1 MKRNSVFNR
10 ATNNFHFLTHT
21 IGGFTMNKGTQ
32 ILRSVVLLSF
42 LSLGLMSINT
52 HAALSPFGQQFWQ
65 QGADGIKGTAENV
78 DEFGYSVATGD
89 FNGDGYDGLA
99 IGVPKEDGDRGVVHV
114 IYGSSSGLDSS
125 GNQKWHQDSNGI
137 KGTAEASDRFG
148 YSLAAGD
155 FNGDEIDDLAI
166 GVPGEKLDTYEY
178 SAGRVNVIY
187 GSSGSGLTGTGDQ
200 IWRQGE
206 DGIKGTAEGDDQF
219 GYSLAA
225 GDFNGDEIDDLAIGV
240 PTEDVYSVAN
250 ASLVNV
256 IYGSSSGLDS
266 SGNQKW
272 HQDSNSIKG
281 TAEAGDQFGYSLA
294 AGDFD
299 GDGVADLAIGVPF
312 ENLNTGDDVGR
323 VNVIYGSS
331 GSGLTG
337 TGDQIW
343 AQGEDGIKGT
353 PETFDQFGYSLAAG
367 DFDGDEIADL
377 TIGVPFDEVDWSVV
391 NHGQVNVIY
400 GTPSGLDSNWN
411 RAFHTHVG
419 NLGGLLIGGAEDN
432 ERLGYSVAVGD
443 FNGDGVSD
451 LTVGAPSSNSGV
463 AGTDPDFAFE
473 AGAVHVIYGN
483 VGTAAAPAIPTVVNA
498 QPVVSNGPAENKLM
512 QNMPNPFNPETW
524 IPYQLKDGADVTIEI
539 YNPTGTL
546 VRELNLGHQVS
557 GYYANRSKAVYW
569 DGRNEFGEHVASG
582 VYFYRISA
590 GDYSATKKMVILK

>member
-52 HAALSPFGQQFWQ
+52 HAALSLFGQQFWQ

-78 DEFGYSVATGD
+78 DE
-89 FNGDGYDGLA
+89 
-99 IGVPKEDGDRGVVHV
+99 
-114 IYGSSSGLDSS
+114 
-125 GNQKWHQDSNGI
+125 
-137 KGTAEASDRFG
+137 
-148 YSLAAGD
+148 
-155 FNGDEIDDLAI
+155 
-166 GVPGEKLDTYEY
+166 
-178 SAGRVNVIY
+178 
-187 GSSGSGLTGTGDQ
+187 
-200 IWRQGE
+200 
-206 DGIKGTAEGDDQF
+206 
-219 GYSLAA
+219 
-225 GDFNGDEIDDLAIGV
+225 
-240 PTEDVYSVAN
+240 
-250 ASLVNV
+250 
-256 IYGSSSGLDS
+256 
-266 SGNQKW
+266 
-272 HQDSNSIKG
+272 
-281 TAEAGDQFGYSLA
+281 FGYSLA

-353 PETFDQFGYSLAAG
+353 LETFDQFGYSLAA
-367 DFDGDEIADL
+367 
-377 TIGVPFDEVDWSVV
+377 
-391 NHGQVNVIY
+391 
-400 GTPSGLDSNWN
+400 
-411 RAFHTHVG
+411 
-419 NLGGLLIGGAEDN
+419 
-432 ERLGYSVAVGD
+432 
-443 FNGDGVSD
+443 
-451 LTVGAPSSNSGV
+451 
-463 AGTDPDFAFE
+463 
-473 AGAVHVIYGN
+473 
-483 VGTAAAPAIPTVVNA
+483 
-498 QPVVSNGPAENKLM
+498 VVSNGPAENKLM